1 MRKILLIAIT
11 FILGSTTVASKVTAC
26 SFEGIGE
33 SEEELVN
40 KSSLVIVGT
49 PKSEVKEVPVTDKG
63 KGLPL
68 PDFSNYYQEVQV
80 EEVLKG
86 EVPSSPVT
94 VLTWGKSEAGKK
106 KGTVSSCSS
115 IIPDRI
121 LKGKQILFLSPLPE
135 QPSVFTIT
143 GFFAGDLELDSSGKV
158 KPTQKGFDPFNG
170 LALSE
175 VKQKVKQ
182 LSK

>member
-1 MRKILLIAIT
+1 MRKILLITLT
-11 FILGSTTVASKVTAC
+11 FIIGSTTVAFKASAC

-40 KSSLVIVGT
+40 KSSLVIVGI
-49 PKSEVKEVPVTDKG
+49 PKSEFKEVPVTDKK

-94 VLTWGKSEAGKK
+94 VLTWGKSEAGRKK
-106 KGTVSSCSS
+106 RTVSSCSS
-115 IIPDRI
+115 IIPNRI

-135 QPSVFTIT
+135 QPNVFTIT
-143 GFFAGDLELDSSGKV
+143 GFFAGDLELDPSGKV
-158 KPTQKGFDPFNG
+158 KPTQKGFDPFSG
-170 LALSE
+170 LALLE
-175 VKQKVKQ
+175 VKRQVKQ
-182 LSK
+182 LTN